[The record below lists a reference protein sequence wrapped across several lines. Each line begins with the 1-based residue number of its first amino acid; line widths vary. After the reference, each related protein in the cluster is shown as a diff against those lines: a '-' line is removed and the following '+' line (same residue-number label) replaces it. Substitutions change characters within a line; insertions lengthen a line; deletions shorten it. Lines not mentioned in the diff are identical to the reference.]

1 MYQEKFI
8 ADYPA
13 YKITNDGRVLTCFK
27 PKYIQSMSW
36 VKTKSRWIPLEIQVK
51 CNDYPIKE

>member
-1 MYQEKFI
+1 MYQEKII

-13 YKITNDGRVLTCFK
+13 YKITNDGRVLK
-27 PKYIQSMSW
+27 SMSW

-51 CNDYPIKE
+51 CNDYPIEE